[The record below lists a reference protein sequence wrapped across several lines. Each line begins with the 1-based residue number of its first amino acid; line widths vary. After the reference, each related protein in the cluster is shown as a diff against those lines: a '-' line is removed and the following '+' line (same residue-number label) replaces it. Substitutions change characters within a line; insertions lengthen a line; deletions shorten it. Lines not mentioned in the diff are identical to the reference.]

1 MGIKRHKFIVLF
13 NVRSSTDYIANW
25 YLEAQK
31 VPECARQPLASVRR
45 PCTLISI
52 WTFVSRVRGLLSPA
66 SLNMR
71 ARATLRGVVLLLLI
85 STYKNVLAFVD
96 RAPSPDEWLK
106 GHRHD
111 WGQCLFTKII
121 WHEILIDFSQEVIQN
136 CTNHFGK
143 DWAINRA
150 EITH

>member
-1 MGIKRHKFIVLF
+1 MVYEQLF
-13 NVRSSTDYIANW
+13 YVCTVISLDICESKSWTDITNW
-25 YLEAQK
+25 CSKKDNY
-31 VPECARQPLASVRR
+31 C
-45 PCTLISI
+45 IY
-52 WTFVSRVRGLLSPA
+52 
-66 SLNMR
+66 N
-71 ARATLRGVVLLLLI
+71 
-85 STYKNVLAFVD
+85 YKN
-96 RAPSPDEWLK
+96 RPSTVNVYIECSSPHREVWIRRTLK

-121 WHEILIDFSQEVIQN
+121 WHEILIDFSQKVIQN